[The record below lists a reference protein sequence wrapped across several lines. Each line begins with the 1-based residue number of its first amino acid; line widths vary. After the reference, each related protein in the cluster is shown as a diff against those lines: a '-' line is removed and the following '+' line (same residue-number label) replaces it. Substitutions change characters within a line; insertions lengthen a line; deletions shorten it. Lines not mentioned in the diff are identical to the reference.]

1 MPTAILND
9 YLRRAIER
17 KDYQAVRQFL
27 EEFQAVDLAELLQT
41 VPVDAAR
48 ELLMYLPVVQRASV
62 FGHLPVD
69 WQSQLTTAM
78 TDKEVS
84 QLLRHL
90 DADEGADLLHVLP
103 ENRHDRVLR
112 KIAHAEREAL
122 RRLASYEEG
131 TAGAIMTSDYMTV
144 PAEITVGEAL
154 DVIRKSAPSAEL
166 IYQIYTVDAQYR
178 LIGTLSLRELIMN
191 KPEARIKDVM
201 TTDMVKTKLSA
212 KQEDAAKLISR
223 YDLLSLPVVDD
234 DERLVGIITYDDA
247 MDVAE
252 AEATEDMHRGA
263 TIGPLA
269 GNFRD
274 ARLFTLYRKRI
285 LWLLLLVFGN
295 LISGAGIA
303 YYEDTIA
310 AYVVL
315 VFFLPLLIGSGGN
328 AGSQAATL
336 VVRGIATG
344 DVAISDWGKL
354 LLKEIAVAS
363 GLGLTM
369 AATVSLIGAYW
380 GGFDIAW
387 VVALSMICIVMTGSL
402 VGLCLP
408 FILNRLGWDPAT
420 ASAPL
425 VTTIADAS
433 GVLIYFW
440 IANWILQFP
449 AP

>member
-103 ENRHDRVLR
+103 ENRYDRVLR

-252 AEATEDMHRGA
+252 AEATEDMHKGA
-263 TIGPLA
+263 TIGPLT

-285 LWLLLLVFGN
+285 VWLLLLVFGN
-295 LISGAGIA
+295 LVSGAGIA

-315 VFFLPLLIGSGGN
+315 VFFLPLLIDSGGN

-336 VVRGIATG
+336 VVRSMATG
-344 DVAISDWGKL
+344 DIAISDWGRL
-354 LLKEIAVAS
+354 LLKEVAVAS

-369 AATVSLIGAYW
+369 AAAVSLIGAYR

-440 IANWILQFP
+440 IATWILHLP

>member
-1 MPTAILND
+1 MTTAILND

-17 KDYQAVRQFL
+17 KDYPAVRQFL
-27 EEFQAVDLAELLQT
+27 EEFQAVDLADLLQNE
-41 VPVDAAR
+41 PVDAAR
-48 ELLMYLPVVQRASV
+48 ELLMHLPAAERASV

-69 WQSQLTTAM
+69 RQSQLTAVL
-78 TDKEVS
+78 TDKEVA

-103 ENRHDRVLR
+103 EDRHDRVLR

-122 RRLASYEEG
+122 RLLASHEEG

-144 PAEITVGEAL
+144 PAEITAGEAL
-154 DVIRKSAPSAEL
+154 DVIRKSAPGAEL
-166 IYQIYTVDAQYR
+166 IYQIYTVDTQYR
-178 LIGTLSLRELIMN
+178 LIGTLSLRELIMI
-191 KPEARIKDVM
+191 KPEARIKDLM
-201 TTDMVKTKLSA
+201 TTDIVKTTLSA

-234 DERLVGIITYDDA
+234 DGRLVGIITYDDA

-252 AEATEDMHRGA
+252 AEATEDMHKGA
-263 TIGPLA
+263 TVGPLT

-274 ARLFTLYRKRI
+274 TKLLTLYRKRI
-285 LWLLLLVFGN
+285 VWLLLLVFGN

-303 YYEDTIA
+303 YYEETIT

-315 VFFLPLLIGSGGN
+315 VFFLPLLIDSGGN

-336 VVRGIATG
+336 VVRSMATG
-344 DVAISDWGKL
+344 DVEISDWGKL
-354 LLKEIAVAS
+354 LLKEIGVAS

-369 AATVSLIGAYW
+369 AAAVSLIGAYR
-380 GGFDIAW
+380 GGYEIAW
-387 VVALSMICIVMTGSL
+387 VVALSMICIVITGSL
-402 VGLCLP
+402 IGLCLP

-420 ASAPL
+420 ASTPL

-440 IANWILQFP
+440 IASWILQIH
-449 AP
+449 

>member
-41 VPVDAAR
+41 EPAETAR
-48 ELLMYLPVVQRASV
+48 ELLMHLPVAQRASV
-62 FGHLPVD
+62 FGHLPSD
-69 WQSQLTTAM
+69 WQAQLTATM

-103 ENRHDRVLR
+103 EDRHDLVLR
-112 KIAHAEREAL
+112 NIAHAEREAL

-144 PAEITVGEAL
+144 PAEINAGEAL
-154 DVIRKSAPSAEL
+154 NVIRKSAPSAEL
-166 IYQIYTVDAQYR
+166 IYQIYTVDTQYR

-191 KPEARIKDVM
+191 KPEALIKDLM
-201 TTDMVKTKLSA
+201 TTDMVKTTLSA
-212 KQEDAAKLISR
+212 KQEEAAKLISR

-234 DERLVGIITYDDA
+234 EGHLVGIITYDDA

-252 AEATEDMHRGA
+252 AEATEDMHKSA
-263 TIGPLA
+263 TVGPLA

-274 ARLFTLYRKRI
+274 AKLLTLYRKRI
-285 LWLLLLVFGN
+285 VWLLLLVFGN

-303 YYEDTIA
+303 YYEETIA

-315 VFFLPLLIGSGGN
+315 VFFLPLLIDSGGN

-336 VVRGIATG
+336 VIRSMATG
-344 DVAISDWGKL
+344 DVALSDWRKL
-354 LLKEIAVAS
+354 LLKEVAVAS

-369 AATVSLIGAYW
+369 AAAVSVIGAYR

-408 FILNRLGWDPAT
+408 FILDRLDWDPAT

-440 IANWILQFP
+440 IATWILHLP